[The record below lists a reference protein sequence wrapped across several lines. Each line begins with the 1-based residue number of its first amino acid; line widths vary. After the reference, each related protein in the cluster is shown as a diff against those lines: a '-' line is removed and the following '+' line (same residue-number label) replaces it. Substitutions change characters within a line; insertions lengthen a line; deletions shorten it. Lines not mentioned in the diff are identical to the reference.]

1 MVTDIGKAFRKNWV
15 KWEEPS
21 WKYYDEP
28 ELALAALDALMSW
41 QEQHNRYELVIDI
54 ECGIEKDVVF
64 DHPNQ
69 YQMLCVGLAYAKG
82 KAIVIGEKAFADD
95 AVKVLL
101 GRLLE
106 RSKLIGHNLKFDLQ
120 GLWKYYKNLTTFF
133 DTMIAH
139 YVIDER
145 PGQHSLDMLGQ
156 EILGAPNWKYVI
168 QRYIPKGGNYADV
181 PREILYKYCAFDCA
195 VTWDLYEVLRQD
207 LDDLGTPDPWPY
219 PDVAPR
225 TARELHDWLVAKAD
239 QLMFLELNGV
249 TVDLEYSRELG
260 GTYQEYL
267 NKLEE
272 DLDAVVNE
280 ATNGEVRYINPRSP
294 KQVKEFLEREGCRV
308 EKTDRDTLEAL
319 LKRADP
325 ESTLGRF
332 LRQMLFHRKEQK
344 KMSTYVTGIR
354 RRVRMGR
361 VFTTYLLH
369 GTTSGRLASRN
380 PNLQNIMR
388 DKQIRNQF
396 TVSKED
402 NVFVHCL
409 VPGTRVLMKDLTWRN
424 IEDVRPSE
432 EMIAFDE
439 NDVGNVIYTKATK
452 TSRVTKKCYK
462 ITLEDGTEFTCS
474 EDHKWAVGLY
484 GRSNIQWR
492 RTDQLLK
499 AKVSFKKYVD
509 PWKVDTSYEGGYL
522 AGFLDG
528 EAALTGWDARGTRI
542 TFSQNSG
549 EVIDEVL
556 RLFKERGFETAEYG
570 NRKCRMFYLAG
581 DNRPALRAIGM
592 FRPKRFLA
600 KQDQLVLG
608 RRKYQNVALKSIEY
622 VGEKEVIALETDSH
636 TFFAEGYLSHNCDY
650 KQAEGRVI
658 AWLARDEYLRSVFAD
673 PDQDLFNT
681 LGARLYGV
689 DPEDLDKEKRVR
701 TKAYFYGLGY
711 GREAYS
717 IAMEYELPVR
727 TVERDLEAFFDML
740 GNVRPWQ
747 ESIKQTVHERQ
758 ELITPFGRR
767 RTFALITE
775 ENRKDVEKEA
785 LSYLPQS
792 TASDIC
798 LDALGELRPALRGKA
813 FLRMT
818 IHDALIAECHKS
830 KAEEV
835 GALMQEVMIRKAADL
850 QTYVPFDVDVS
861 IGKRWGEL

>member
-396 TVSKED
+396 VVSKED
-402 NVFVHCL
+402 NVFVHC
-409 VPGTRVLMKDLTWRN
+409 
-424 IEDVRPSE
+424 
-432 EMIAFDE
+432 
-439 NDVGNVIYTKATK
+439 
-452 TSRVTKKCYK
+452 
-462 ITLEDGTEFTCS
+462 
-474 EDHKWAVGLY
+474 
-484 GRSNIQWR
+484 
-492 RTDQLLK
+492 
-499 AKVSFKKYVD
+499 
-509 PWKVDTSYEGGYL
+509 
-522 AGFLDG
+522 
-528 EAALTGWDARGTRI
+528 
-542 TFSQNSG
+542 
-549 EVIDEVL
+549 
-556 RLFKERGFETAEYG
+556 
-570 NRKCRMFYLAG
+570 
-581 DNRPALRAIGM
+581 
-592 FRPKRFLA
+592 
-600 KQDQLVLG
+600 
-608 RRKYQNVALKSIEY
+608 
-622 VGEKEVIALETDSH
+622 
-636 TFFAEGYLSHNCDY
+636 DY
-650 KQAEGRVI
+650 RQAEGRVI

>member
-1 MVTDIGKAFRKNWV
+1 MLTNVVACRPPDNATPPTAAVTACRPRLISELRSSGCDIVTVGGTATQALVDDNRNITAARVGPPKQPIPVLRRDDREVRAIPTWHPAYCLRNPDAFPAMVTDIGKAFRKNWV

-396 TVSKED
+396 VVSKED
-402 NVFVHCL
+402 NVFVHC
-409 VPGTRVLMKDLTWRN
+409 
-424 IEDVRPSE
+424 
-432 EMIAFDE
+432 
-439 NDVGNVIYTKATK
+439 
-452 TSRVTKKCYK
+452 
-462 ITLEDGTEFTCS
+462 
-474 EDHKWAVGLY
+474 
-484 GRSNIQWR
+484 
-492 RTDQLLK
+492 
-499 AKVSFKKYVD
+499 
-509 PWKVDTSYEGGYL
+509 
-522 AGFLDG
+522 
-528 EAALTGWDARGTRI
+528 
-542 TFSQNSG
+542 
-549 EVIDEVL
+549 
-556 RLFKERGFETAEYG
+556 
-570 NRKCRMFYLAG
+570 
-581 DNRPALRAIGM
+581 
-592 FRPKRFLA
+592 
-600 KQDQLVLG
+600 
-608 RRKYQNVALKSIEY
+608 
-622 VGEKEVIALETDSH
+622 
-636 TFFAEGYLSHNCDY
+636 DY
-650 KQAEGRVI
+650 RQAEGRVI